1 MDIKKYINQNG
12 KLILQIALVIVSI
25 FLGIKSL
32 NTYYEKDEAT
42 KKEQIENQNK
52 NQTTEKFENTEKNNN
67 TIEPKSISNAIKSFV
82 NYCNNR
88 ELESAYKMLTDDC
101 KQAMFPTI
109 EEFEKNYINN
119 IFYITRTYEVK
130 KWSTDGN
137 ISTYLITLYG
147 DILSTG
153 NTNNYTQD
161 YYTFIKNDDGI
172 YKLNINSYICK
183 KDKNIATTV
192 NNVTVK
198 VEKVN
203 VYEEYEEATIT
214 ITNNTGKTI
223 CLTGNKYVEN
233 IYLQNSKGV
242 EYSSLNSEFDEQEL
256 LVKANHTQTFIVEFN
271 KVYNPSNKAT
281 YLVLSDI
288 IFDYENYLNTENK
301 TDYSNRTS
309 IKIKY

>member
-12 KLILQIALVIVSI
+12 KLILQIALVIVAI

-52 NQTTEKFENTEKNNN
+52 NETTEKFENTEKNNN

-119 IFYITRTYEVK
+119 IFYITRTYEVQ